1 MPISAHYK
9 SRPDEE
15 LRGQFFEDYSHFASH
30 GSMTHLNLKELII
43 KSLNH
48 TLTCNTEGHE
58 LAFEVAKKTVN
69 KVSCNLDDYMFMYV
83 TDDFKLAFKHQLT
96 RQYVFI
102 DYV

>member
-1 MPISAHYK
+1 MPISAHHH
-9 SRPDEE
+9 SRPDEK

-30 GSMTHLNLKELII
+30 GMSTHLNLKELII

-48 TLTCNTEGHE
+48 TLTCNSEGHE
-58 LAFEVAKKTVN
+58 LTFEVAKKTVN